1 MGTLPS
7 LRLFRVKEL
16 KRDEQAHNRTL
27 VEKNEPQED
36 CLQGL
41 SKLFE
46 GLEYECSRP
55 KMLSSDR
62 TGDSRDIVR
71 SIKETQQPKKLVYI
85 KGKFEGIYTHLRN
98 RLSVDGLPEWM

>member
-1 MGTLPS
+1 M
-7 LRLFRVKEL
+7 KEL
-16 KRDEQAHNRTL
+16 KRE
-27 VEKNEPQED
+27 EPQED

-46 GLEYECSRP
+46 GLKYECSHP

-71 SIKETQQPKKLVYI
+71 SIKETQQSKTLVYI
-85 KGKFEGIYTHLRN
+85 KGKFGGVYTHLRN